1 MGQGSS
7 SSIQGFS
14 VESLVSQIQN
24 GRYKNIV
31 ILCGA
36 GISTNAGIPDF
47 RSPSFGLYFKL
58 RKFDLPYP
66 EAVFEGKYFNKDPN
80 PFYGLIREIYPSQL
94 IPTDTHKFFTL
105 LHQKGLLRRVITQ
118 NIDALEY
125 LGGLPE
131 DLVVEAHGSFRRS
144 YCTKCSE
151 TYELPWLKDAIFHP
165 EKNNGVPKCEACGG
179 VVRPDVV
186 LFGETMPSRFCN
198 LAHNDLKNAD
208 LLLVFGTSLAVA
220 PYNGLITLTKSQIP
234 RVYVSKT
241 KPGQSTSTL
250 GSFLG
255 LNSSIK
261 FDKPNDLVLIEDCD
275 QVVRNLCSKLNWTQE
290 LNKL

>member
-80 PFYGLIREIYPSQL
+80 PFYGLIP
-94 IPTDTHKFFTL
+94 
-105 LHQKGLLRRVITQ
+105 
-118 NIDALEY
+118 
-125 LGGLPE
+125 
-131 DLVVEAHGSFRRS
+131 
-144 YCTKCSE
+144 
-151 TYELPWLKDAIFHP
+151 
-165 EKNNGVPKCEACGG
+165 CGG